1 MAQPMPYERKLARK
15 ARKDPFAAASDSGGV
30 PHEEIP
36 TADISTPETANHEP
50 ISAGPAKAPKE
61 QIRDMVKANT
71 QYRIP
76 GQGVG
81 KPEESF
87 DEFRKRAL
95 PVIRAA
101 MQELAHDPQARI
113 GIVLHSQTVDLLQAW
128 IAAGM
133 PDDYS
138 VGPASMQ
145 SSTPLGSAD
154 RLFPTREEPGWA
166 IEPVDLTEKAEL
178 PAGSIYLLRHGMSD
192 SSKPAYEKNGHKQNA
207 MAEMVKHIKALDFG
221 RARAFA
227 RKAADEHGM
236 GEEEIGQMIDGALP
250 DAASA
255 AKLPHHHL
263 LAVASAAGPQRRS
276 EYAGLLKE
284 RFGGEVPQEL
294 RAHLAQLGVGQ

>member
-1 MAQPMPYERKLARK
+1 MAKVMKFERKMARK
-15 ARKDPFAAASDSGGV
+15 ARSNPLDAPDIGAIPHEDVPAAEIPPAAETMAAS
-30 PHEEIP
+30 E
-36 TADISTPETANHEP
+36 AK
-50 ISAGPAKAPKE
+50 GPSRPVKD
-61 QIRDMVKANT
+61 QIKDMVQQNS

-101 MQELAHDPQARI
+101 MQELAHNPQARI

-138 VGPASMQ
+138 VDPASMRG
-145 SSTPLGSAD
+145 SAPLGSAD
-154 RLFPTREEPGWA
+154 RLYPTREDPGWA
-166 IEPVDLTEKAEL
+166 IEPVDLTANQEL

-227 RKAADEHGM
+227 RKATDEHGM
-236 GEEEIGQMIDGALP
+236 SEDEIGRMIDGALP
-250 DAASA
+250 DAKSA

-263 LAVASAAGPQRRS
+263 LAVASAAGPQKRQ
-276 EYAGLLKE
+276 EYSGLLRE
-284 RFGGEVPQEL
+284 RFGGQVPPEIQ
-294 RAHLAQLGVGQ
+294 AHLAQLGMTQ

>member
-1 MAQPMPYERKLARK
+1 MAKIMKFERKMARQ
-15 ARKDPFAAASDSGGV
+15 ARKDPFTSASDSGGV

-36 TADISTPETANHEP
+36 TADISTPETVNHEP
-50 ISAGPAKAPKE
+50 ISTGPVRSVKD
-61 QIRDMVKANT
+61 QIREMVQQNS

-81 KPEESF
+81 KTEESF
-87 DEFRKRAL
+87 DQFRQRAL

-101 MQELAHDPQARI
+101 MQELAHNPQARI

-138 VGPASMQ
+138 VNPEAMQ
-145 SSTPLGSAD
+145 GSPPLGSAD

-166 IEPVDLTEKAEL
+166 IEPVDLTANQEL

-192 SSKPAYEKNGHKQNA
+192 SSKPAYEQNGQKQNA

-250 DAASA
+250 DAKSAS
-255 AKLPHHHL
+255 KLPHHQL
-263 LAVASAAGPQRRS
+263 LAVASAAGPQRRQ
-276 EYAGLLKE
+276 EYSGLLRE
-284 RFGGEVPQEL
+284 RFGGHIPPEIK
-294 RAHLAQLGVGQ
+294 AHLAQIGMNQ

>member
-1 MAQPMPYERKLARK
+1 MAKIMKFERRLARK
-15 ARKDPFAAASDSGGV
+15 ARSNPLDAEEPGAV
-30 PHEEIP
+30 PHEEVP
-36 TADISTPETANHEP
+36 TAEIPPAAETMEESKA
-50 ISAGPAKAPKE
+50 AGPQRSVKD
-61 QIRDMVKANT
+61 QIREMVQQNS

-87 DEFRKRAL
+87 DAFRQRAL

-101 MQELAHDPQARI
+101 MQELAHNPQARI

-138 VGPASMQ
+138 VDPQAMQ
-145 SSTPLGSAD
+145 GATPLGSAD

-166 IEPVDLTEKAEL
+166 IEPVDLTANQEL

-236 GEEEIGQMIDGALP
+236 SEDEIGQMIDGALP
-250 DAASA
+250 DAESASS
-255 AKLPHHHL
+255 LPHHQL
-263 LAVASAAGPQRRS
+263 LAVASAAGPQRRQ
-276 EYAGLLKE
+276 EYTGLLRE
-284 RFGGEVPQEL
+284 RFGGQIPQEI
-294 RAHLAQLGVGQ
+294 RAHLAQLGHTQ